1 MGVDDRL
8 QPRRNIIDRLVPRN
22 LGKFA
27 GAADAFQRPQHAVGI
42 VGYVDDRR
50 ALDADMP
57 LRVRI
62 VAIRRQ
68 LDRAAVLDRHHRPAE
83 GLA

>member
-1 MGVDDRL
+1 MAMIAFS
-8 QPRRNIIDRLVPRN
+8 RNIVERLIPRN

-27 GAADAFQRPQHAVGI
+27 GAADTFQRPQHAVGI
-42 VGYVDDRR
+42 IGYVDDRC
-50 ALDADMP
+50 AFYADMP

-62 VAIRRQ
+62 VAIGCQ